1 MELDYS
7 FMLYRNSTT
16 AISLENLQD
25 FMRLF
30 WKVASKP
37 IAKDKNTFSAGIELN
52 IVFSIDVIFICLLG
66 NDLKKRK

>member
-1 MELDYS
+1 MELYYS

-30 WKVASKP
+30 WKVASKA
-37 IAKDKNTFSAGIELN
+37 IAKGKNTFSVGVELN
-52 IVFSIDVIFICLLG
+52 IIFSIDVIFICLLG